1 MSGTGKTMAASVRQ
15 RLSKIAANRG
25 VDFQQVLVSYAVER
39 LLYRISVSLHAQN
52 FILKG
57 ATLFTL
63 WEGFPHRQTR
73 DMDLLGIGDNSVA
86 QLETVFTEIVRTPV
100 PDDGLIFGTGVRA
113 ETIRA
118 LQEYGGV
125 RVHLTAQ
132 LEKARIAVGVDV
144 GFGDSIH
151 PSPKEVDF
159 PTLLDFPK
167 PRVKAYP
174 PETVVAEKLQAMVH
188 LGLAN
193 SRMKDFFDLWHLG
206 RGMNFDG
213 STLGQAVQATFRRR
227 ETLIPEAT
235 PTALTETFA
244 KNPMKVAQWNG
255 FIRKTV
261 GAKDQVELSVVVP
274 FLNAFLGPVLAEC
287 RTRRS
292 VLKTWPA
299 GGPWTA

>member
-1 MSGTGKTMAASVRQ
+1 MAASVRQ

-25 VDFQQVLVSYAVER
+25 VDFQQVLVSYAIER
-39 LLYRISVSLHAQN
+39 LLYRISVSPHAQS

-73 DMDLLGIGDNSVA
+73 DVDLLGFGENSVV
-86 QLETVFTEIVRTPV
+86 QLEIVFTEILRTPV
-100 PDDGLIFGTGVRA
+100 PDDGLIFGTVVRA

-125 RVHLTAQ
+125 RVHLTAR

-151 PSPKEVDF
+151 PSPKMVDF

-167 PRVKAYP
+167 PRVRAYP
-174 PETVVAEKLQAMVH
+174 AETVIAEKLQAMVH

-193 SRMKDFFDLWHLG
+193 SRMKVFFDLWHLG

-213 STLGQAVQATFRRR
+213 PALGQAVQETFRRR
-227 ETLIPEAT
+227 ETLIPEDT
-235 PTALTETFA
+235 PLALTEAFA
-244 KNPMKVAQWNG
+244 KNPMKVVQWNG

-261 GAKDQVELSVVVP
+261 GSRAPVELAAVVA
-274 FLNAFLGPVLAEC
+274 FLNSFLGPILAQC
-287 RTRRS
+287 RTCRS
-292 VLKTWPA
+292 VLKKWPA